1 MPAVV
6 LPYRDHLPEIAPDV
20 WLAPTAS
27 VIGDVRIGSESSVWF
42 GCVIRGDVERI
53 RIGPR
58 TNIQDRTVIH
68 VTRGRFS
75 TTIGAEVTIGH
86 AAIVHGC
93 TLHDRAFVG
102 MAATVMDG
110 ATVESDALLAAGALL
125 PPGRC
130 VPSGELWAGMPAR
143 RIRDLRPDELEAQA
157 EQNRLYVE
165 LARESRGGS

>member
-58 TNIQDRTVIH
+58 TNIQDRTVI
-68 VTRGRFS
+68 
-75 TTIGAEVTIGH
+75 TIGH

-143 RIRDLRPDELEAQA
+143 RIRDLRPAELEAQA

-165 LARESRGGS
+165 LAREYREGA